1 MGDADA
7 DSDNRVLK
15 EEQDAQVLSFIYTVS
30 TVYMVFSLEICGSHP
45 ICCGSKNWSHFMHW

>member
-1 MGDADA
+1 MGDPDP

-30 TVYMVFSLEICGSHP
+30 TVYMVFSFEICGSHP
-45 ICCGSKNWSHFMHW
+45 ICCG